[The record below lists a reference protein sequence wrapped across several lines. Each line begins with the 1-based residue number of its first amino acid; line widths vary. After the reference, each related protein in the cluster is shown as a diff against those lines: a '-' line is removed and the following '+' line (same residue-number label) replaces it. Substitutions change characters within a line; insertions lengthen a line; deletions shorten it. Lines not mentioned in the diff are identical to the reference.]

1 MTAYQ
6 FNFTNAQEGMLA
18 DSSLRRVDSSVAIA
32 VGNII
37 GFGRAVSIGSFGGTF
52 ELVALPYNNT
62 QEVFGVT
69 VYTPINFDGIY
80 HDGDRC
86 SILSFGRIFVKNNTF
101 FPAYPGNPAYVDNNP
116 VGGTIGDFTILPTY
130 GANPGENN
138 RRVGTFL
145 SSVPANGGIGVLD
158 FAPWLN

>member
-18 DSSLRRVDSSVAIA
+18 DSSLRRVDSSVAI
-32 VGNII
+32 VPGNII
-37 GFGRAVSIGSFGGTF
+37 GFGKAVSVGDFAGTF
-52 ELVALPYNNT
+52 ELVALPYDNT
-62 QEVFGVT
+62 REVFGVT
-69 VYTPINFDGIY
+69 VYTPVNFDGVYNIS
-80 HDGDRC
+80 DRC

-101 FPAYPGNPAYVDNNP
+101 FPAYPGYAAYIDNNP
-116 VGGTIGDFTILPTY
+116 VGGTMGNFTVLAAY
-130 GANPGENN
+130 GPNPGENN